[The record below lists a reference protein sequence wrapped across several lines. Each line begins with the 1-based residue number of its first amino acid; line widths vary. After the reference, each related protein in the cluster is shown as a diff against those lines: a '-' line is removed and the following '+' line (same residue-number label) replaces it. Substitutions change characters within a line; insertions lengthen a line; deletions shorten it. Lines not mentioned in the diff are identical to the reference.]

1 MTASKI
7 IVDTDSGADDAL
19 ALLLLLGTAGMDILA
34 ATTVAGNSTIEN
46 VTRNACAILD
56 LAGRRDIPV
65 HSGESGP
72 IARSLAKAVIHGE
85 HGIEGIDMRATRYAL
100 DTLAADKIIEI
111 VRANPGEIRLLAIG
125 PLSNI
130 ARAFLKDPQLPG
142 LIRDIVIMGGAIDV
156 CGNMSRVAEFNFF
169 IDPEAADIVLRAPLK
184 KTMIPLDPC
193 MNTALPLDFFE
204 SLKGAPL
211 HGSMT
216 AMMTHFIDEMAQKRG
231 VQGAMVY
238 DAIAAFYLIDPAAFT
253 LMDMDIVVETKG
265 AHTAGMSIAEKRGK
279 AQKTPNVSVAM
290 AVDPG
295 KFKKALSAAL
305 LRAGSA

>member
-142 LIRDIVIMGGAIDV
+142 LIHDIVIMGGAIDV

-184 KTMIPLDPC
+184 KTLIPLDPC
-193 MNTALPLDFFE
+193 ISNALPLDFFE

-211 HGSMT
+211 QGPMT

-231 VQGAMVY
+231 IQGAMVY

-265 AHTAGMSIAEKRGK
+265 AHTAGMSIAEKRRK
-279 AQKTPNVSVAM
+279 APQTPNACVAM
-290 AVDPG
+290 AVDSE

-305 LRAGSA
+305 LRAGSG

>member
-85 HGIEGIDMRATRYAL
+85 HGIEGIDMRGTRYAL
-100 DTLAADKIIEI
+100 DSLAADKIIEI

-130 ARAFLKDPQLPG
+130 ARAFQKDPQLPG

-184 KTMIPLDPC
+184 KTLIPLDPC
-193 MNTALPLDFFE
+193 MSNALPLDFFE
-204 SLKGAPL
+204 SL
-211 HGSMT
+211 HGPMT

>member
-34 ATTVAGNSTIEN
+34 ATTVAGNSTIGN

-65 HSGESGP
+65 HSGEPGP
-72 IARSLAKAVIHGE
+72 LARPLPKAVIHGE
-85 HGIEGIDMRATRYAL
+85 HGIEGIDMRATRYDL
-100 DTLAADKIIEI
+100 DALAADKIIEI

-125 PLSNI
+125 PLTNI
-130 ARAFLKDPQLPG
+130 ARAIQKDPEVPG

-211 HGSMT
+211 HAPMT
-216 AMMTHFIDEMAQKRG
+216 AMMAHFIDEMARKRG
-231 VQGAMVY
+231 IHGAMVY

-253 LMDMDIVVETKG
+253 MVDMDIVVETKG
-265 AHTAGMSIAEKRGK
+265 EHTAGMSIAEKRGK

-305 LRAGSA
+305 LRAGSG